1 MVAQKFGV
9 ILLRRRHGLIWYWNR
24 IKTYVGRPRM
34 IVQTKPVVIGDGDRC
49 ENPIFIVGAHRSGT
63 SLVRRLFNSHRE
75 IACPPESF
83 FIANYA
89 AMLDDRFVGAG
100 YEAFGY
106 SAEEARADIARK
118 ASELHEAYRIATGK
132 SIWADKTPQ
141 YTDHLEAIDRL
152 YGGKARFV
160 LVLRHP
166 GDIVHSIYKRDWRF
180 NDIADGFE
188 SALAHVKRS
197 IDNLLEFEA
206 EFPDR
211 CARIVYCDL
220 CADPEAVLSQVLSRL
235 GLEFDPGMLDFA
247 DKDHNFGLEDPV
259 IRGTKSIT
267 LNTGAWRSLTP
278 VQRARIVETFG
289 PQADKALYWE
299 KVAA

>member
-1 MVAQKFGV
+1 
-9 ILLRRRHGLIWYWNR
+9 
-24 IKTYVGRPRM
+24 M
-34 IVQTKPVVIGDGDRC
+34 IVQTKPVVIDDAQRC

-63 SLVRRLFNSHRE
+63 SLVRRLFNSHRA

-106 SAEEARADIARK
+106 SAEEARQDIARK
-118 ASELHEAYRIATGK
+118 ASTLHEAYRIATGK
-132 SIWADKTPQ
+132 AIWADKTPQ
-141 YTDHLEAIDRL
+141 YTDRLDAIDRL

-180 NDIADGFE
+180 NEIEDGFE
-188 SALAHVKRS
+188 SALAHAKS
-197 IDNLLEFEA
+197 AIEKLLAFEGKH
-206 EFPDR
+206 PDR
-211 CARIVYCDL
+211 CTRIVYCDL
-220 CADPEAVLSQVLSRL
+220 CTDPETVLTGVLGQL

-247 DKDHNFGLEDPV
+247 DKDHNYGLEDPV

-267 LNTGAWRSLTP
+267 RNSGAWRSLSSA
-278 VQRARIVETFG
+278 QQARIIETFG
-289 PQADKALYWE
+289 PQADEALYWDKE
-299 KVAA
+299 AA

>member
-1 MVAQKFGV
+1 M
-9 ILLRRRHGLIWYWNR
+9 RRRHSLIWYWNR
-24 IKTYVGRPRM
+24 VKTYLGRPRM
-34 IVQTKPVVIGDGDRC
+34 IVQTKPVVIDDSARC
-49 ENPIFIVGAHRSGT
+49 ETPIFIVGAHRSGT
-63 SLVRRLFNSHRE
+63 SLVRRLFNSHRD

-89 AMLDDRFVGAG
+89 AMLDDKFVGAG

-106 SAEEARADIARK
+106 SAEEARQDIARK
-118 ASELHEAYRIATGK
+118 ASTLHEAYRIATGK
-132 SIWADKTPQ
+132 AIWADKTPQ

-152 YGGKARFV
+152 YAGKARFV

-180 NDIADGFE
+180 NDIQDGFE

-197 IDNLLEFEA
+197 IDNLLAFEA
-206 EFPDR
+206 KFPDR
-211 CARIVYCDL
+211 CTRIVYCDL
-220 CADPEAVLSQVLSRL
+220 CTDPEQVLTQVLGRV
-235 GLEFDPGMLDFA
+235 GLEFDPEMLDFA

-259 IRGTKSIT
+259 IRGTKSIAR
-267 LNTGAWRSLTP
+267 NSGAWRSMTTA
-278 VQRARIVETFG
+278 QQARIVETFG
-289 PQADKALYWE
+289 PQADEALYWE

>member
-1 MVAQKFGV
+1 
-9 ILLRRRHGLIWYWNR
+9 
-24 IKTYVGRPRM
+24 M
-34 IVQTKPVVIGDGDRC
+34 IVQTKPVVIDDAQRC
-49 ENPIFIVGAHRSGT
+49 HNPIFIVGSHRSGT
-63 SLVRRLFNSHRE
+63 SLVRRLFNSHRD

-89 AMLDDRFVGAG
+89 AMLDDKFVGAG

-118 ASELHEAYRIATGK
+118 ASDLHEAYRIATGK
-132 SIWADKTPQ
+132 AIWADKTPQ

-152 YGGKARFV
+152 YAGQARFV

-197 IDNLLEFEA
+197 IDNLLAFEVK
-206 EFPDR
+206 FPDR
-211 CARIVYCDL
+211 CARIVYDEL
-220 CADPEAVLSQVLSRL
+220 CADPATTLTQTL
-235 GLEFDPGMLDFA
+235 GKIGVEFDPGMLDFA

-259 IRGTKSIT
+259 IRGTKSIA
-267 LNTGAWRSLTP
+267 LNAGAWRSLTP
-278 VQRARIVETFG
+278 AQQARIVEVFG
-289 PQADKALYWE
+289 PQADETLFWE
-299 KVAA
+299 KAAA

>member
-1 MVAQKFGV
+1 M
-9 ILLRRRHGLIWYWNR
+9 RRRHGLIWYWNR
-24 IKTYVGRPRM
+24 VKTYLGRPRM
-34 IVQTKPVVIGDGDRC
+34 IVQTKPVVIDDAQRC
-49 ENPIFIVGAHRSGT
+49 DNPIFIVGAHRSGT

-106 SAEEARADIARK
+106 SVDEARRDIARK

-197 IDNLLEFEA
+197 IDNLLAFEA
-206 EFPDR
+206 KFPDR
-211 CARIVYCDL
+211 CTRIVYCDL
-220 CADPEAVLSQVLSRL
+220 CADPEAVLTPVLDRL
-235 GLEFDPGMLDFA
+235 GLEFDPGMLEFA

-259 IRGTKSIT
+259 IRGTKSIS
-267 LNTGAWRSLTP
+267 LNSGAWRSLTLD
-278 VQRARIVETFG
+278 QQARIVETFG
-289 PQADKALYWE
+289 PRADEALYWE

>member
-1 MVAQKFGV
+1 M
-9 ILLRRRHGLIWYWNR
+9 RRRHGLIWYWNR
-24 IKTYVGRPRM
+24 VKTYLGRPRM
-34 IVQTKPVVIGDGDRC
+34 IVQTKPVVIDDTARC

-63 SLVRRLFNSHRE
+63 SLVRRLFNSHRD

-106 SAEEARADIARK
+106 SAEELRQDIVRK
-118 ASELHEAYRIATGK
+118 AASLHEAYRIATGK
-132 SIWADKTPQ
+132 AIWADKTPQ

-152 YGGKARFV
+152 FGGKARFV

-180 NDIADGFE
+180 NGIKDGFE
-188 SALAHVKRS
+188 SALAHVKGS
-197 IDNLLEFEA
+197 IDNLLAFEA
-206 EFPDR
+206 KFPDR
-211 CARIVYCDL
+211 CTRIVYCDL
-220 CADPEAVLSQVLSRL
+220 CSDPEEVLTQALDQL
-235 GLEFDPGMLDFA
+235 GLQFDPEMLNFS
-247 DKDHNFGLEDPV
+247 DKNHNFGLEGPV

-267 LNTGAWRSLTP
+267 LNAGAWRSLAP
-278 VQRARIVETFG
+278 AQQARIVEIFG
-289 PQADKALYWE
+289 PQADKALYWDE
-299 KVAA
+299 VAA

>member
-1 MVAQKFGV
+1 M
-9 ILLRRRHGLIWYWNR
+9 RRRHGLIWYWNR

-34 IVQTKPVVIGDGDRC
+34 IVQTKPVVIDDAERC

-63 SLVRRLFNSHRE
+63 SLVRRLFNSHRD

-89 AMLDDRFVGAG
+89 QMLDDTFVGAG

-106 SAEEARADIARK
+106 SREEMRQDLARK
-118 ASELHEAYRIATGK
+118 ASSLHEAFRIATEK
-132 SIWADKTPQ
+132 KIWADKTPQ
-141 YTDHLEAIDRL
+141 YTDHLDAIDRL

-180 NDIADGFE
+180 NEIADGFE
-188 SALAHVKRS
+188 SALAHVKAS
-197 IDNLLEFEA
+197 IENLLAFEA
-206 EFPDR
+206 AQPDR
-211 CARIVYCDL
+211 CIRIVYRELCD
-220 CADPEAVLSQVLSRL
+220 DPEGVLSGVLERL
-235 GLEFDPGMLDFA
+235 GLKFDPGMLEFA

-259 IRGTKSIT
+259 VRGTKAIT
-267 LNTGAWRSLTP
+267 LNTGAWRSLS
-278 VQRARIVETFG
+278 QAQQARIVETFG
-289 PQADKALYWE
+289 ARAGETAFW
-299 KVAA
+299 VAEAA